1 MFPTV
6 AGELKAFPAATAILD
21 GEVVIVDKAGRSSF
35 QKLQQSMCRGRDKV
49 PAFVFE
55 IFDLIYLDGYSL
67 TQTPLRERKAV
78 LEQLFASAKVKGAL
92 RYSDHVEGSGETFF
106 KQACEYGIEGIVSKL
121 AASPYEST
129 RNRKWL
135 ETKWIKRLEV

>member
-1 MFPTV
+1 
-6 AGELKAFPAATAILD
+6 
-21 GEVVIVDKAGRSSF
+21 
-35 QKLQQSMCRGRDKV
+35 MCRGGDKV

-78 LEQLFASAKVKGAL
+78 LEELLATAKIKGAL
-92 RYSDHVEGSGETFF
+92 RYSDHAEGNGEAFF
-106 KQACEYGIEGIVSKL
+106 KQDSAYGIEGIASKL

-129 RNRKWL
+129 RSRNLLK
-135 ETKWIKRLEV
+135 TKCMKRQAFGISAHTPTKHDSPG